1 MFLFFSFFQQL
12 IHESNHYLLFFYY
25 FLFYLKAPLISRHD
39 NDETDSEP
47 EDDDEFGPISVTRA
61 RRLAQQQQRRPPP
74 QIVSPPPNG
83 NGNIAA
89 TISTALQRPSSR
101 GHGAASATTAG
112 TATATTTTT
121 PRRGTTTRS
130 PPTSTPRRRG
140 TPSPKTT
147 STSAQKRRLASLP
160 AKAPANRNERVTK
173 DLSLSEQYKPTLV
186 MFFNWRDNPSPQ
198 WNKHSVFTQDRLYT
212 IKPGEIVRFMQ
223 FKVYGMADPGVN
235 DMPTLGR
242 SSSLEYYKKAL
253 SHFMPDRLSPWNVKR
268 HEGNP
273 TRSVVVNNLIKLV
286 KKKEVRK
293 QGKKSQARSPFTEKE
308 YEYLMALLEANEN
321 LSKEEINTLFCFSH
335 SFILCN
341 ELIFSFLFLLF
352 LFIFR

>member
-1 MFLFFSFFQQL
+1 M
-12 IHESNHYLLFFYY
+12 
-25 FLFYLKAPLISRHD
+25 
-39 NDETDSEP
+39 
-47 EDDDEFGPISVTRA
+47 
-61 RRLAQQQQRRPPP
+61 
-74 QIVSPPPNG
+74 VSPPPNG

-101 GHGAASATTAG
+101 GRGRGAASATTAG
-112 TATATTTTT
+112 TATTTTT

-308 YEYLMALLEANEN
+308 YEYLMGLLEANPN
-321 LSKEEINTLFCFSH
+321 LSKE
-335 SFILCN
+335 
-341 ELIFSFLFLLF
+341 
-352 LFIFR
+352 